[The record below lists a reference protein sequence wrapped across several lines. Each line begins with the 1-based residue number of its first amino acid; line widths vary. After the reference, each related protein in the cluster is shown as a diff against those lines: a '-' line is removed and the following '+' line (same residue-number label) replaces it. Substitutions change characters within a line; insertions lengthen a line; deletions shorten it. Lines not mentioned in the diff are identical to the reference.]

1 MMSSNGSSAGA
12 GARAA
17 ADSLADLQRQIRQN
31 ADESRAALA
40 DLAAWEAGIK
50 QTGDQVRA
58 KKAANAAPLP
68 PVRGSTTTA
77 SAPAPAQPAVPRI
90 KSADYR
96 AWDSLDVDAL
106 LQQMDNTDHEQ
117 YHAEAIAAKPS
128 PATPAPERNPDL
140 AKIEKDTGNVYFKKA
155 KYAKAIQHYARAIA
169 LDPTDAVF
177 YLNRAAA
184 YLKLDQNEAAEQD
197 CDAALQR
204 DPKSVKA
211 LFRRATARRATG
223 NTAGAIADLERALVL
238 EPMNKS
244 VKDELAVLRP
254 PKPAVVPEPAP
265 AVAAPVVPKGPP
277 KRRRLVIREI
287 ESGKPAPADMV
298 AEIAPS
304 SAPAAAPVEKSIVT
318 SEPVA
323 DPLFKEVAT
332 KRMTEADA
340 PVPIPAPSAGRKL
353 VIEETTSNAVAAP
366 ELKGRKLVIEEAVS
380 APARPA
386 AAVRNNVVK
395 ETASGLAPAANVK
408 SEPDT
413 TKIMAASANA
423 PPRAS
428 DSPATPAAIVA
439 SAEPSLAAPSSP
451 RPSTPPRPT
460 TPLAKLIPMPATDE
474 PLHLSAPTAA
484 FEFDRDIKVLRERG
498 LLDVSRA
505 HVDARAVAYLR
516 QITPSKLPT
525 LFRASIDATQI
536 SVFVCLLDALPED
549 DATAPKLAFNVMY
562 YLTQCPRFAIAAR
575 MLDAGDRVRV
585 KDVTTRLQHAFGTC
599 DTVPDPSVP
608 AARLSPAEKVARVRA
623 AWDAALDT

>member
-17 ADSLADLQRQIRQN
+17 TDSLTDLQRQIRQN

-68 PVRGSTTTA
+68 PVRGSTTTTA
-77 SAPAPAQPAVPRI
+77 APTPAPAQPAAPRI

-96 AWDSLDVDAL
+96 AWDNLDVDAL
-106 LQQMDNTDHEQ
+106 LQQMDNADHEQ
-117 YHAEAIAAKPS
+117 YHTEAAVKSSLA
-128 PATPAPERNPDL
+128 APEPPARNPDL

-184 YLKLDQNEAAEQD
+184 YLKLDQNEQAEQD
-197 CDAALQR
+197 CDAALHR

-211 LFRRATARRATG
+211 LFRRASARRATG

-238 EPMNKS
+238 EPTNKS

-254 PKPAVVPEPAP
+254 KPVVPEPVP
-265 AVAAPVVPKGPP
+265 AVPAAQAAPKGPP

-287 ESGKPAPADMV
+287 ESGKPAPADAV
-298 AEIAPS
+298 PEITPS
-304 SAPAAAPVEKSIVT
+304 SLPAVPAVKGIVMA
-318 SEPVA
+318 EPAA

-332 KRMTEADA
+332 KRKTEADA
-340 PVPIPAPSAGRKL
+340 PVPVPPPSTGRKL
-353 VIEETTSNAVAAP
+353 VIEETTSGAVASTESKGRKVPVEETVAAPAGPAVAAAA
-366 ELKGRKLVIEEAVS
+366 RKLVVEETVS
-380 APARPA
+380 
-386 AAVRNNVVK
+386 
-395 ETASGLAPAANVK
+395 ETAPPADVKPNTNATEVKTSSTAAPPRGSDLPDAPAATVAPAK
-408 SEPDT
+408 PT
-413 TKIMAASANA
+413 TS
-423 PPRAS
+423 
-428 DSPATPAAIVA
+428 
-439 SAEPSLAAPSSP
+439 APSSP
-451 RPSTPPRPT
+451 RPSTPPRST
-460 TPLAKLIPMPATDE
+460 TPLAKLIPMPTTNE
-474 PLHLSAPTAA
+474 PLHLSPPTAA

-536 SVFVCLLDALPED
+536 GVFD
-549 DATAPKLAFNVMY
+549 DATAPKLMFNIMY

-575 MLDAGDRVRV
+575 MLDAGDRARV
-585 KDVTTRLQHAFGTC
+585 KNVEARLQRAFGTC
-599 DTVPDPSVP
+599 DAVLDPSVP
-608 AARLSPAEKVARVRA
+608 AARLSPAEKVARVSA
-623 AWDAALDT
+623 AWDAALAV

>member
-1 MMSSNGSSAGA
+1 MMSSSGSSTGA

-17 ADSLADLQRQIRQN
+17 ADSLANLQRQIRQN

-40 DLAAWEAGIK
+40 DLAEWEAGIK

-68 PVRGSTTTA
+68 PVRGSMTMTA
-77 SAPAPAQPAVPRI
+77 APTPAQPSAPRI

-96 AWDSLDVDAL
+96 AWDNLDVDAL
-106 LQQMDNTDHEQ
+106 LQEMDNADHEQ
-117 YHAEAIAAKPS
+117 YHAEVDAKIPAAA
-128 PATPAPERNPDL
+128 PAAPARNPDL

-155 KYAKAIQHYARAIA
+155 KYAKAIQHYSCAIA

-184 YLKLDQNEAAEQD
+184 HLKLNQNDQAEQD

-211 LFRRATARRATG
+211 LFRRATSRRATG

-238 EPMNKS
+238 EPTNKS

-254 PKPAVVPEPAP
+254 PKPVVPEPT
-265 AVAAPVVPKGPP
+265 VAPVPAQAVPKGPP

-287 ESGKPAPADMV
+287 ESGKPAPADV
-298 AEIAPS
+298 IAEITPA
-304 SAPAAAPVEKSIVT
+304 SAPAAVLAEQGIVT
-318 SEPVA
+318 VEPAA

-332 KRMTEADA
+332 KRKTEADA
-340 PVPIPAPSAGRKL
+340 PVTPAPSTGRKL
-353 VIEETTSNAVAAP
+353 VIEETTSDAIASA
-366 ELKGRKLVIEEAVS
+366 EFEGRKLVVEEAAS

-386 AAVRNNVVK
+386 AADRKIVVE
-395 ETASGLAPAANVK
+395 ETVSRPAPAADVK
-408 SEPDT
+408 HDT
-413 TKIMAASANA
+413 NAIEVKKPTASA
-423 PPRAS
+423 PPRAPG
-428 DSPATPAAIVA
+428 SPAPPTATVAPAYTDT
-439 SAEPSLAAPSSP
+439 AAPASP
-451 RPSTPPRPT
+451 RPSTPPRPA
-460 TPLAKLIPMPATDE
+460 TPLAKLIPMPATDQ
-474 PLHLSAPTAA
+474 PLHLSPPTAA

-498 LLDVSRA
+498 LLDVSRT

-516 QITPSKLPT
+516 QMTPSKLPT

-536 SVFVCLLDALPED
+536 GVLVCLLDALPHD
-549 DATAPKLAFNVMY
+549 DASAPKLSFNVMY

-575 MLDAGDRVRV
+575 MLDAGDRTRV
-585 KDVTTRLQHAFGTC
+585 TSVTARLQRAFGTC
-599 DTVPDPSVP
+599 DTVPDQSVP

-623 AWDAALDT
+623 AWDAALDV

>member
-1 MMSSNGSSAGA
+1 MMSSSAGT

-17 ADSLADLQRQIRQN
+17 ADSLTDLQRQIRQN

-68 PVRGSTTTA
+68 PVRGSTTTTTA
-77 SAPAPAQPAVPRI
+77 APAPAPPQPAAPRI

-96 AWDSLDVDAL
+96 AWDNLDVDAL
-106 LQQMDNTDHEQ
+106 LQQMDNADHEQ
-117 YHAEAIAAKPS
+117 FHAQASA
-128 PATPAPERNPDL
+128 PAPAAAPAQARNPDL

-155 KYAKAIQHYARAIA
+155 KYAKAIQHYSRAIA

-184 YLKLDQNEAAEQD
+184 YLKLDQNDQAEQD

-211 LFRRATARRATG
+211 LFRRATARCATG

-238 EPMNKS
+238 EPTNKS

-254 PKPAVVPEPAP
+254 PKPVAVPEPAP
-265 AVAAPVVPKGPP
+265 AVAAQAAPKGPP

-287 ESGKPAPADMV
+287 ESGKPAPADVV
-298 AEIAPS
+298 AEIAPL
-304 SAPAAAPVEKSIVT
+304 SAPAAPVEKGIVT
-318 SEPVA
+318 AEPAA

-332 KRMTEADA
+332 KRKTEADA
-340 PVPIPAPSAGRKL
+340 TVAPASSTGRKL
-353 VIEETTSNAVAAP
+353 VIEETTSDAVAASEP
-366 ELKGRKLVIEEAVS
+366 KGRKIVVEEAAS
-380 APARPA
+380 APARPVA
-386 AAVRNNVVK
+386 AARKLVVE
-395 ETASGLAPAANVK
+395 ETVPEPSPPADIKPDTNATNIKAAATAATPRTSNSPALPAATVTP
-408 SEPDT
+408 ST
-413 TKIMAASANA
+413 
-423 PPRAS
+423 
-428 DSPATPAAIVA
+428 PAT
-439 SAEPSLAAPSSP
+439 AAPSSP
-451 RPSTPPRPT
+451 RPSTPPRST

-498 LLDVSRA
+498 LLDVARA

-536 SVFVCLLDALPED
+536 AVLVCLLDALPED

-575 MLDAGDRVRV
+575 MLDAGDRTRV
-585 KDVTTRLQHAFGTC
+585 TSVTARLRRAFGTC
-599 DTVPDPSVP
+599 DTVPDPSAP
-608 AARLSPAEKVARVRA
+608 ATRLSPAEKVARVRA
-623 AWDAALDT
+623 AWDAALDA